1 MLTDRLDD
9 SAFHLLMLAYLIVP
23 TLIGIALVL
32 WDNAH
37 EMHPGEEPVLAADL
51 GDIPTLTAE
60 QQHLAARARF
70 ERMDGVL

>member
-9 SAFHLLMLAYLIVP
+9 TTFHLLMLAYLIVP
-23 TLIGIALVL
+23 TLVGIALVL
-32 WDNAH
+32 WDTAH

-51 GDIPTLTAE
+51 GEIPTPAE